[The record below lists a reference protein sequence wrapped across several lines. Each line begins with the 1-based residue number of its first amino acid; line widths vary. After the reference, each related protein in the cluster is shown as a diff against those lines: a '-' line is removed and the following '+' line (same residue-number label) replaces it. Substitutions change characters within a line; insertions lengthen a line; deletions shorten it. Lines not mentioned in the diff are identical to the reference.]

1 MSTTLGKSIT
11 RIGAPL
17 VVALII
23 VMIII
28 QALAM
33 TASPASAAGAGYWH
47 TNGNKIVDA
56 SGAVVRIAGINWFGF
71 ETGNYSFHGLW
82 SRDYR
87 DVLDQIKSLGY
98 NTIRLPYS
106 SQLFDSGIRATS
118 ISNAPTTKWPGG
130 MNLPLMEGGVMNGTP
145 LAPLPMLDE
154 IIRYGGSIGL
164 RFILDR
170 HRPDSGGQS
179 PLWYT
184 AAYSESRWI
193 SDWVMLANRY
203 KGNTAVVGADLHNE
217 PHHVQGNGP
226 TSACWGCGDTTK
238 DWRLAAERGGN
249 AILAANPNWLI
260 FVEGVD
266 CFGPGGDSEPPNEW
280 GGGGTA
286 SCTWWGGQLAGARDY
301 PVRLNVANRL
311 VYSPHEYDN
320 GVYNQSWFS
329 EANFPNNM
337 PARWDGWWGYLVKEN
352 IAPVMVGEFGS
363 TLNDPK
369 DGQWLSTLMSYI
381 GTNGMSFTFWCLNP
395 NSGDTGGILLD
406 DWITVNTTKHAYL
419 SPYFFPLDGGGGG
432 TAVPTLT
439 PTRTNTPPTGVTL
452 TPTRTNTPPTGVTL
466 TPTRTNTPNVTNTRT
481 RTPTRTAT
489 GPTATRTRTA
499 TRTNTPPTGITLT
512 PTRTNTPTTP
522 PVITNTPTQPT
533 GGACTPVTS
542 TITAPFTFDGAG
554 TFCWQSSNLGTYM
567 NSWNTTSVAING
579 VNITNLYMASG
590 SYPAKIGGFWYVSYN
605 SSVAWA
611 HFEAK

>member
-1 MSTTLGKSIT
+1 MLNIHRKSIS
-11 RIGAPL
+11 RIGAPFMI
-17 VVALII
+17 ALLLIMII
-23 VMIII
+23 VQM
-28 QALAM
+28 LAV
-33 TASPASAAGAGYWH
+33 AAPASAAGTGYWH
-47 TNGNKIVDA
+47 TSGNKILD
-56 SGAVVRIAGINWFGF
+56 SNNQVVRIAGLNWFGF

-98 NTIRLPYS
+98 NTLRLPYS
-106 SQLFDSGIRATS
+106 SQLFDPGIVATS
-118 ISNAPTTKWPGG
+118 ISNAPTPAWPNG
-130 MNLPLMEGGVMNGTP
+130 MNLPLMVNGVQNGTP
-145 LAPLPMLDE
+145 LPPLQMLDE

-170 HRPDSGGQS
+170 HRPDSGAQS

-184 AAYSESRWI
+184 AQYSESRWI

-203 KGNTAVVGADLHNE
+203 EGNTAVIGADLHNE

-280 GGGGTA
+280 GTGGTA

-311 VYSPHEYDN
+311 VYSSHEYDN

-329 EANFPNNM
+329 DPNFPNNM
-337 PARWDGWWGYLVKEN
+337 PARWDAWWGYLVKEN

-363 TLNDPK
+363 LLNDPK
-369 DGQWLSTLMSYI
+369 DGQWLSALMSYI

-406 DWITVNTTKHAYL
+406 DWTSVNTTKHGYL

-432 TAVPTLT
+432 TPIPTNTPTNTSVVVNT
-439 PTRTNTPPTGVTL
+439 PTRTFTPTTGVAL
-452 TPTRTNTPPTGVTL
+452 TATRTNT
-466 TPTRTNTPNVTNTRT
+466 
-481 RTPTRTAT
+481 A
-489 GPTATRTRTA
+489 GPTATRTRTPTTGPSA
-499 TRTNTPPTGITLT
+499 TRTNTPSTPLITST
-512 PTRTNTPTTP
+512 PTRTYTPTTAPVITNTPTTP
-522 PVITNTPTQPT
+522 PT
-533 GGACTPVTS
+533 GGACSPVTS

-554 TFCWQSSNLGTYM
+554 TFCWQSSNLGGYI
-567 NSWNTTSVAING
+567 NSWNATSVTING
-579 VNITNLYMASG
+579 VNITNLYTASG
-590 SYPAKIGGFWYVSYN
+590 SYPAQIGGFWYVSYN
-605 SSVAWA
+605 SNVAWA